1 MAGTLFT
8 KTHEWVKLN
17 GDIATV
23 GLSDYAQGEL
33 GDIVF
38 VEMPEVDE
46 EVDAEDSIGSIE
58 SVKTVS
64 DYYAPLTGQIT
75 ELNETL
81 EDTPELLNEEPMT
94 DGWIFKM
101 KISDKDEIED
111 LMDEKDY
118 KDYLRELQ
126 EEGE

>member
-1 MAGTLFT
+1 MAGTLFA
-8 KTHEWVKLN
+8 KTHEWIKVN

-38 VEMPEVDE
+38 VEMPEVGDE
-46 EVDAEDSIGSIE
+46 VEAQDSIGSIE

-64 DYYAPLTGQIT
+64 DYYAPLSGQIT
-75 ELNETL
+75 EINDTL

-94 DGWIFKM
+94 EGWIFKM
-101 KISDKDEIED
+101 KIAEKDELED